1 MFITITFALFLI
13 CLIIQIS
20 YWIIIFSRVAFA
32 PPNNNPM
39 ASKEEPVEAANYPIS
54 VIICGYNEGRNFQQF
69 LPQILEQNYPNFE
82 VIVVNDRSTDNSAKI
97 LEAFEKQHKHLRVI
111 NLTDYDRK
119 QRGKKTALTQGLKAA
134 KHETVLLTDA
144 DCYPN
149 SNLWIQTMA
158 NAVDESKIMGIAYV
172 PFDKRPTFLNKFLRY
187 DKIYIAIQYLS
198 FALAGMPYMGAGA
211 NLIYRKDLFFKSSG
225 FKKHAH
231 VASGD
236 DDLFVSE
243 VANKENLAVVLKSES
258 FIYCEPKDTFQ
269 QFYHQ
274 KSRHISTSWHYKLHH
289 QLLLGVLAQS
299 HFWLYVFALV
309 ACFNLSFLPF
319 LFGGIILRWFIMLVI
334 FRKIAH
340 RFDEKD
346 MTIWLPLMDV
356 LYVFYY
362 FVFALPLVKGNN
374 NRWE

>member
-1 MFITITFALFLI
+1 MSIPTIAFILFLI
-13 CLIIQIS
+13 CLIIQML

-32 PPNNNPM
+32 S
-39 ASKEEPVEAANYPIS
+39 SKNHVTENANYPIS
-54 VIICGYNEGRNFQQF
+54 VIICGYNEGHNFQQF
-69 LPQILEQNYPNFE
+69 LPKILEQKYPNFE

-97 LEAFEKQHKHLRVI
+97 LATFEKQHKQLRVI
-111 NLTDYDRK
+111 NLTDFDRE

-134 KHETVLLTDA
+134 KYEIVLLTDA

-158 NAVDESKIMGIAYV
+158 NAVDANKIMGIAYV

-243 VANKENLAVVLKSES
+243 VANKANLAIVLEPES

-289 QLLLGVLAQS
+289 QLLLAVLAQS
-299 HFWLYVFALV
+299 HFWLYVFAFI
-309 ACFNLSFLPF
+309 ACFNLAFL
-319 LFGGIILRWFIMLVI
+319 LYLLGGIILRWLIMLVI

-346 MTIWLPLMDV
+346 MTIWLPLMDI

-362 FVFALPLVKGNN
+362 FVFALPLVKGNGG
-374 NRWE
+374 RWE